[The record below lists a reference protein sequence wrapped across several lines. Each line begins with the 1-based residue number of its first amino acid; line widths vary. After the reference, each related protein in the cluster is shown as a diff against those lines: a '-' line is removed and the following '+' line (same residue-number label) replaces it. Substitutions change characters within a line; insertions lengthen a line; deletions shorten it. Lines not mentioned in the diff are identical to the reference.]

1 MPIKTTKIYERN
13 IMNTQRKQLSR
24 AWEQYERGKEFKR
37 RIGLYDTVKTNERY
51 YRGEQW
57 QYGEGKN
64 LPHPVFN
71 IIGRVIN
78 YLVCSVCSSDVT
90 IRYDDET
97 LPYITSASEAEAIEN
112 GIATLS
118 SNASYRWKKDG
129 MDNVMLKLLTDAA
142 ISGDGV
148 LYCYWDT
155 QKKGSLAFEGDIVTD
170 RIDNV
175 NVFPADVNKAD
186 IQSQEYIIL
195 SGRASVSSLIAEAER
210 FGASAADIKSI
221 CSDDE
226 AAYQAGELSKY
237 ELSGDDE
244 AKATYIIKFWR
255 ENGKVVFEKST
266 RNCVI
271 HRARTDCRLYPIVHF
286 NWTPAKNSF
295 HGASPISSLIANQKF
310 INRAYAMAMKHMTD
324 TAFSKVIYDKSK
336 IPEWTNE
343 VGEAIAAYGGGNISD
358 SVSVLGVGEMQ
369 SGYMDLINSAVLLT
383 KELMGA
389 TDSALGI
396 VEANNT
402 SAILALQETSRIPLE
417 QIRSAYYRAIEQLAN
432 VWADM
437 MCAYYPNERLV
448 PYYSKDRVL
457 AKSIDF
463 STLKNHILS
472 AEIDVC
478 EVSRYSATSVQNM
491 LDKLLDGGFISA
503 EQYVKRLP
511 IGTTL
516 DKDDLIEAIKLTSK
530 NKALK
535 EE

>member
-1 MPIKTTKIYERN
+1 
-13 IMNTQRKQLSR
+13 MNTEKKHLNK
-24 AWEQYERGKEFKR
+24 AWEQYERGKEHKR
-37 RIGLYDTVKTNERY
+37 RIGLYESVKTNERY

-78 YLVCSVCSSDVT
+78 YLVCSVCSADIS
-90 IRYDDET
+90 IRYSDEN
-97 LPYITSASEAEAIEN
+97 LPYITSQAEIAAIED
-112 GIATLS
+112 GISTLS
-118 SNASYRWKKDG
+118 SNASYRWQKDG

-155 QKKGSLAFEGDIVTD
+155 SKRGSQAFEGDIVTD

-195 SGRASVSSLIAEAER
+195 SGRASVASLKAEAER
-210 FGASAADIKSI
+210 FGASEADIKSI
-221 CSDDE
+221 SSDSE
-226 AAYQAGELSKY
+226 SSYQAGELSKY

-266 RNCVI
+266 KNCI
-271 HRARTDCRLYPIVHF
+271 IRRGRTDCRLYPIVYF

-295 HGASPISSLIANQKF
+295 HGTSPVSSLIANQKF

-343 VGEAIAAYGGGNISD
+343 VGEAIAAYGGGNIAD

-369 SGYMDLINSAVLLT
+369 SGYMELINSAVLLT

-417 QIRSAYYRAIEQLAN
+417 QIRSSYYRLIEELAN

-437 MCAYYPNERLV
+437 MCAYYSSERLV
-448 PYYSKDRVL
+448 PYYSRDKVL
-457 AKSIDF
+457 AKSIAF
-463 STLKNHILS
+463 SLLKNHILS

-491 LDKLLDGGFISA
+491 LDKLLEKGFISA

-511 IGTTL
+511 IGASL
-516 DKDDLIEAIKLTSK
+516 DKDDLIDAIKQTK
-530 NKALK
+530 NEQVTINK
-535 EE
+535 EDTL

>member
-1 MPIKTTKIYERN
+1 
-13 IMNTQRKQLSR
+13 MNTKRKYLNK
-24 AWEQYERGKEFKR
+24 AWEQYERGKEHKR
-37 RIGLYDTVKTNERY
+37 RIGLYDAVKTNERY

-78 YLVCSVCSSDVT
+78 YLVCSVGSSDVS
-90 IRYDDET
+90 IRYDDES
-97 LPYITSASEAEAIEN
+97 LPFTNSPSEVAAIED
-112 GIATLS
+112 GISTLS

-129 MDNVMLKLLTDAA
+129 MSSTMLKLLTDAA
-142 ISGDGV
+142 ISGDGI

-155 QKKGSLAFEGDIVTD
+155 SKKGSQAFEGDIVTD

-175 NVFPADVNKAD
+175 NIFPADVNKAD

-210 FGASAADIKSI
+210 FGASDTDIKTI

-226 AAYQAGELSKY
+226 SSFQAGELSRY
-237 ELSGDDE
+237 ELSGDE
-244 AKATYIIKFWR
+244 ESKATYIIKFWR

-266 RNCVI
+266 RGCVI
-271 HRARTDCRLYPIVHF
+271 HRARTDCRLYPIVYL
-286 NWTPAKNSF
+286 NWTPTKNSF
-295 HGASPISSLIANQKF
+295 HGTSPVSSLIANQKF

-343 VGEAIAAYGGGNISD
+343 VGEAIAAYGGGNIAD

-369 SGYMDLINSAVLLT
+369 SGYMDLINSSVLLT

-417 QIRSAYYRAIEQLAN
+417 QIRSAYYRLIEELAN

-437 MCAYYPNERLV
+437 MCAYYPSERLV
-448 PYYSKDRVL
+448 PYYSKDKVL
-457 AKSIDF
+457 AKSINF
-463 STLKNHILS
+463 SLLKNHILS
-472 AEIDVC
+472 AEVDVC

-491 LDKLLDGGFISA
+491 LDKLLDGGHITA
-503 EQYVKRLP
+503 EQYVRRLP
-511 IGTTL
+511 IGAAL
-516 DKDDLIEAIKLTSK
+516 DKDELIEAIRSSHKSK
-530 NKALK
+530 FKNT
-535 EE
+535 EEDTL

>member
-1 MPIKTTKIYERN
+1 
-13 IMNTQRKQLSR
+13 MNTEKKHLNK
-24 AWEQYERGKEFKR
+24 AWEQYERGKEHKR
-37 RIGLYDTVKTNERY
+37 RIGLYESVKTNERY

-78 YLVCSVCSSDVT
+78 YLVCSVCSADIS
-90 IRYDDET
+90 IRYSDEN
-97 LPYITSASEAEAIEN
+97 LPYITSQAEIAAIED
-112 GIATLS
+112 GISTLS
-118 SNASYRWKKDG
+118 SNASYRWQKDG
-129 MDNVMLKLLTDAA
+129 MDSVMLKLLTDAA

-155 QKKGSLAFEGDIVTD
+155 SKRGSQAFEGDIVTD

-195 SGRASVSSLIAEAER
+195 SGRASVASLKAEAER
-210 FGASAADIKSI
+210 FGASEADIKSI
-221 CSDDE
+221 SSDGE
-226 AAYQAGELSKY
+226 SSYQAGELSKY

-255 ENGKVVFEKST
+255 ENSKVVFEKST
-266 RNCVI
+266 KNCVI
-271 HRARTDCRLYPIVHF
+271 RRGRTDCRLYPIVYF

-295 HGASPISSLIANQKF
+295 HGTSPVSSLIANQKF

-343 VGEAIAAYGGGNISD
+343 VGEAIAAYGGGNIAD

-369 SGYMDLINSAVLLT
+369 SGYMELINSAVLLT

-417 QIRSAYYRAIEQLAN
+417 QVRRAFYRCIEELAN
-432 VWADM
+432 IWADM
-437 MCAYYPNERLV
+437 MCAYYPSERLLPV
-448 PYYSKDRVL
+448 ERGSELSV
-457 AKSIDF
+457 STVDF
-463 STLKNHILS
+463 SSLKRDFLNARVDVSEVTRFS
-472 AEIDVC
+472 A
-478 EVSRYSATSVQNM
+478 SSAQAM
-491 LDKLLDGGFISA
+491 LDKLLEGGYISPA
-503 EQYVKRLP
+503 SYIRRLP
-511 IGTTL
+511 SGVIT
-516 DKDDLIEAIKLTSK
+516 DRNSLIEDIKNNEGDT
-530 NKALK
+530 
-535 EE
+535 

>member
-1 MPIKTTKIYERN
+1 
-13 IMNTQRKQLSR
+13 MNTSR
-24 AWEQYERGKEFKR
+24 NSNRNLTKAWEQYEHGKDYKR
-37 RIGLYDTVKTNERY
+37 RIGLYETVKTNERF

-78 YLVCSVCSSDVT
+78 YLVCSVCSADIS
-90 IRYDDET
+90 IRYEDEA
-97 LPYITSASEAEAIEN
+97 LPYIQSQSDINSIEE
-112 GIATLS
+112 GVSTLS
-118 SNASYRWKKDG
+118 SNAAYRWQKDG
-129 MDNVMLKLLTDAA
+129 MDTMMLKTLTDAA

-155 QKKGSLAFEGDIVTD
+155 SRKGAHAFEGDIVTE

-186 IQSQEYIIL
+186 IQSQEYIIV
-195 SGRASVSSLIAEAER
+195 SGRASVSSLIAEAKK
-210 FGASAADIKSI
+210 FGASEADIKTI

-226 AAYQAGELSKY
+226 SNYQAGEYSKY
-237 ELSGDDE
+237 ELSGNDE
-244 AKATYIIKFWR
+244 SKATYIIKFWR

-266 RNCVI
+266 RECVI
-271 HRARTDCRLYPIVHF
+271 HRGRTDCKLYPIAYL
-286 NWTPAKNSF
+286 NWTPTKNAF
-295 HGASPISSLIANQKF
+295 HGTSPVTSLIANQKF

-343 VGEAIAAYGGGNISD
+343 VGEAIAAYGGGNIAD

-369 SGYMDLINSAVLLT
+369 NGYMDLINSAVLLT

-417 QIRSAYYRAIEQLAN
+417 QIRSAYYRIVEQLAN
-432 VWADM
+432 IWADM
-437 MCAYYPNERLV
+437 MCAYYPSERLV
-448 PYYSKDRVL
+448 PFYTKEKAS

-463 STLKNHILS
+463 SLLKKHILS
-472 AEIDVC
+472 AKIDVC

-491 LDKLLDGGFISA
+491 LDKLLDGNYITA
-503 EQYVKRLP
+503 EQYVRRLP
-511 IGTTL
+511 IGSAL
-516 DKDDLIEAIKLTSK
+516 DKDELIESIKLSSK
-530 NKALK
+530 NTIL
-535 EE
+535 ESEIS

>member
-1 MPIKTTKIYERN
+1 MDTSRNSKKNLTK
-13 IMNTQRKQLSR
+13 
-24 AWEQYERGKEFKR
+24 AWEQYENGKEYKR
-37 RIGLYDTVKTNERY
+37 RIGLYETVKTNERF

-78 YLVCSVCSSDVT
+78 YLVCSVCSADIS
-90 IRYDDET
+90 IRYEDEA
-97 LPYITSASEAEAIEN
+97 LPYMRSQSDINSIEDGVN
-112 GIATLS
+112 TLS
-118 SNASYRWKKDG
+118 SNAAYRWQKDG
-129 MDNVMLKLLTDAA
+129 MDSMMLKTLTDAA
-142 ISGDGV
+142 ISGDGA

-155 QKKGSLAFEGDIVTD
+155 DQRGAQAFEGDIVTE

-195 SGRASVSSLIAEAER
+195 SGRASVRSLIEEAKR
-210 FGASAADIKSI
+210 FGVGENDIKYI
-221 CSDDE
+221 CSDEDYS
-226 AAYQAGELSKY
+226 YQAGEYSKY
-237 ELSGDDE
+237 ELSGNSE

-266 RNCVI
+266 RDCVI
-271 HRARTDCRLYPIVHF
+271 RRGRTDCRLYPIAYL
-286 NWTPAKNSF
+286 NWTPTKNAF
-295 HGASPISSLIANQKF
+295 HGTSPVTSLIANQKF

-343 VGEAIAAYGGGNISD
+343 VGEAIAAYGGGNIAD

-369 SGYMDLINSAVLLT
+369 NGYMDLINSSVLLT

-417 QIRSAYYRAIEQLAN
+417 QIRSAYYRLIEQLAN
-432 VWADM
+432 IWADM
-437 MCAYYPNERLV
+437 MCAYYPSERLV
-448 PYYSKDRVL
+448 PYYTKERASS
-457 AKSIDF
+457 KSIDF
-463 STLKNHILS
+463 SLLKNHILS
-472 AEIDVC
+472 ARIDVC

-491 LDKLLDGGFISA
+491 LDKLLDGNYITA
-503 EQYVKRLP
+503 EEYIKRLP
-511 IGTTL
+511 IGAAL
-516 DKDDLIEAIKLTSK
+516 DKDELIESIKLSSK
-530 NKALK
+530 NIFL
-535 EE
+535 ESEINQ

>member
-1 MPIKTTKIYERN
+1 M
-13 IMNTQRKQLSR
+13 
-24 AWEQYERGKEFKR
+24 
-37 RIGLYDTVKTNERY
+37 
-51 YRGEQW
+51 
-57 QYGEGKN
+57 
-64 LPHPVFN
+64 
-71 IIGRVIN
+71 
-78 YLVCSVCSSDVT
+78 
-90 IRYDDET
+90 
-97 LPYITSASEAEAIEN
+97 
-112 GIATLS
+112 
-118 SNASYRWKKDG
+118 
-129 MDNVMLKLLTDAA
+129 
-142 ISGDGV
+142 
-148 LYCYWDT
+148 
-155 QKKGSLAFEGDIVTD
+155 
-170 RIDNV
+170 
-175 NVFPADVNKAD
+175 NKAD

-195 SGRASVSSLIAEAER
+195 SGRASVASLIAEAES
-210 FGASAADIKSI
+210 FGADASDIKTI
-221 CSDDE
+221 CSDE
-226 AAYQAGELSKY
+226 GSEYQAGELSRH
-237 ELSGDDE
+237 ELSGADE

-271 HRARTDCRLYPIVHF
+271 RRARTDCRLYPIAYL

-295 HGASPISSLIANQKF
+295 HGTSPVTSLIANQKF

-343 VGEAIAAYGGGNISD
+343 VGEAIAAYGGGNIAD

-369 SGYMDLINSAVLLT
+369 NGDMELINSAVLLT

-417 QIRSAYYRAIEQLAN
+417 QIRSAYYRLIEQLAN

-437 MCAYYPNERLV
+437 MCAYYPSERLV

-457 AKSIDF
+457 AGSIDF
-463 STLKNHILS
+463 ALLKTHILS

-491 LDKLLDGGFISA
+491 LDKLLDGGYISA
-503 EQYVKRLP
+503 EQYIKRLP
-511 IGTTL
+511 IGATL
-516 DKDDLIEAIKLTSK
+516 DKDDLIDAIKATQENKKSK
-530 NKALK
+530 K
-535 EE
+535 EDLI

>member
-1 MPIKTTKIYERN
+1 
-13 IMNTQRKQLSR
+13 MNQSKSFKKNLSL
-24 AWEQYERGKEFKR
+24 AWEQYERGKEYKR
-37 RIGLYDTVKTNERY
+37 RIGLYETVKTNERF

-78 YLVCSVCSSDVT
+78 YLVCSVCSADVS
-90 IRYDDET
+90 IRYEDEA
-97 LPYITSASEAEAIEN
+97 LPYVRSEHEINSIEDGVN
-112 GIATLS
+112 TLS
-118 SNASYRWKKDG
+118 SNAAYRWKKDG
-129 MDNVMLKLLTDAA
+129 MDSVMLKLLTDAA

-155 QKKGSLAFEGDIVTD
+155 SRQGALAFEGDIVTD

-186 IQSQEYIIL
+186 IQSQEYIIV
-195 SGRASVSSLIAEAER
+195 SGRASISSLISEAKK
-210 FGASAADIKSI
+210 FGASEDDIKSI
-221 CSDDE
+221 RPDDE
-226 AAYQAGELSKY
+226 SSYQAGEFSKY
-237 ELSGDDE
+237 ELSGDSE
-244 AKATYIIKFWR
+244 AKTTYIIKFWR

-266 RNCVI
+266 KNCVI
-271 HRARTDCRLYPIVHF
+271 HRARTDCKLYPLAYL
-286 NWTPAKNSF
+286 NWTPTKNAF
-295 HGASPISSLIANQKF
+295 HGTSPVSSLIANQKF
-310 INRAYAMAMKHMTD
+310 INRAYAMAMKHMTN

-343 VGEAIAAYGGGNISD
+343 VGEAIAAYGGGNIAD

-369 SGYMDLINSAVLLT
+369 NGYMDLINSSVLLT

-417 QIRSAYYRAIEQLAN
+417 QIRSAYYRVIEQLAN

-437 MCAYYPNERLV
+437 MCAYYPSERLV
-448 PYYSKDRVL
+448 PYYTKEKASSRC
-457 AKSIDF
+457 IDF
-463 STLKNHILS
+463 SLLKNHILS
-472 AEIDVC
+472 AKVDVC

-491 LDKLLDGGFISA
+491 LDKLLDGQYITA

-511 IGTTL
+511 IGSAL
-516 DKDDLIEAIKLTSK
+516 DKDELIDSIRLSTKKQNDSESDII
-530 NKALK
+530 
-535 EE
+535 

>member
-1 MPIKTTKIYERN
+1 
-13 IMNTQRKQLSR
+13 MNTQKKNINK

-78 YLVCSVCSSDVT
+78 YLVCSVCASDVS
-90 IRYDDET
+90 IRYSDET
-97 LPYITSASEAEAIEN
+97 LPYVTSEAEIRSIED
-112 GIATLS
+112 GINTLS

-129 MDNVMLKLLTDAA
+129 MRNVMIKLLTDAA
-142 ISGDGV
+142 LSGDGV

-155 QKKGSLAFEGDIVTD
+155 DKKGSQAFEGDITTD

-186 IQSQEYIIL
+186 IQSQEYIII
-195 SGRASVSSLIAEAER
+195 SGRASVASLIAEAER
-210 FGASAADIKSI
+210 FGASESDIKTI

-226 AAYQAGELSKY
+226 ASFQAGERSSY
-237 ELSGDDE
+237 ELAGDDE

-271 HRARTDCRLYPIVHF
+271 HRARTDCRLYPLVYL
-286 NWTPAKNSF
+286 NWTPTKNSF
-295 HGASPISSLIANQKF
+295 HGTSPVSSLIANQKF

-369 SGYMDLINSAVLLT
+369 NGYMELINSAVLLT

-417 QIRSAYYRAIEQLAN
+417 QIRSSYYRFIEELAN

-437 MCAYYPNERLV
+437 MCAYYPSERLV
-448 PYYSKDRVL
+448 PYCSKDKVL

-463 STLKNHILS
+463 SLLKNHILS
-472 AEIDVC
+472 AEADVC

-491 LDKLLDGGFISA
+491 LDKLLDGGYISA

-511 IGTTL
+511 ISATL
-516 DKDDLIEAIKLTSK
+516 DKDDLIEAIKQTK
-530 NKALK
+530 INNTHNIK
-535 EE
+535 EDVT